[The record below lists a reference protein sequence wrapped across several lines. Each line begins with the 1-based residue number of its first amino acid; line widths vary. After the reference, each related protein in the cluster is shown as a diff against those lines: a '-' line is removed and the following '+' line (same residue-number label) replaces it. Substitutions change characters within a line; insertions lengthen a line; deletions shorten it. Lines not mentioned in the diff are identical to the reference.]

1 MSMDIVLNAT
11 EVANQRKSGA
21 QAATL
26 PVEYLAFYRALWF
39 WIPSA
44 LALWSTIVWTVLRL
58 T

>member
-1 MSMDIVLNAT
+1 MDIVLNAT